1 MKGYPQRT
9 CVGCGKTQDKYKM
22 IRIATQGD
30 LLILDYKKNLPGRGA
45 YICPWE
51 DCIASLSGKG
61 MLNRS
66 LRKKIKL
73 SSVEQLRGSLLSF
86 IKATS
91 RSGEHK
97 VHG

>member
-1 MKGYPQRT
+1 MKNHPQRT

-22 IRIATQGD
+22 IRITTQDD
-30 LLILDYKKNLPGRGA
+30 LLTLDYKKNLPGRGA
-45 YICPWE
+45 YVCPRE

-66 LRKKIKL
+66 LREKIKL
-73 SSVEQLRGSLLSF
+73 SSVEELRVSLLSF

-91 RSGEHK
+91 RNGEHK